1 MASIHAYQTAKGER
15 RYDVRYRDQGGNQRS
30 RVFTV
35 RKDAQAFKLDVER
48 RRQAGVLYQAT
59 PELFSAVAGAED
71 SWDKRPT
78 DVKPQYPTLPK
89 HETPRFYGAHK
100 APVQQNLGAGR
111 ANAPRPRRAARL
123 TGGPPG
129 CGRCLRAR
137 VKEYPAPRLSS
148 VPLGRIS
155 ITPEVEESRR
165 PRRRAQGAD
174 VRPRYRGSRS
184 IRWARLADR
193 LPSTHRGPIC
203 SSPPMQ
209 PRRCDTRV
217 GGAAPPRRELLG
229 VAMNGRG

>member
-111 ANAPRPRRAARL
+111 ANAPPRV
-123 TGGPPG
+123 GPPG
-129 CGRCLRAR
+129 
-137 VKEYPAPRLSS
+137 
-148 VPLGRIS
+148 
-155 ITPEVEESRR
+155 SR
-165 PRRRAQGAD
+165 
-174 VRPRYRGSRS
+174 
-184 IRWARLADR
+184 
-193 LPSTHRGPIC
+193 
-203 SSPPMQ
+203 
-209 PRRCDTRV
+209 
-217 GGAAPPRRELLG
+217 AAPPGADAACEPESKNIPPL
-229 VAMNGRG
+229 A